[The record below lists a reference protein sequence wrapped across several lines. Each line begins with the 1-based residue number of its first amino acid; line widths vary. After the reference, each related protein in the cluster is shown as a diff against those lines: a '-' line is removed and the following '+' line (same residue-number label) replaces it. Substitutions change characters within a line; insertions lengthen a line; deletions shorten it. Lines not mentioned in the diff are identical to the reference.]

1 MHTFY
6 CLHTLS
12 TLLFGFVMISSNNPT
27 HVARM
32 TGVNIRRREVGQKKI
47 EGRTAL
53 TGEGAY

>member
-1 MHTFY
+1 
-6 CLHTLS
+6 
-12 TLLFGFVMISSNNPT
+12 MISSNNPT

-32 TGVNIRRREVGQKKI
+32 MGVNIRRREVGQKKI